1 MEKIK
6 LTVVSLTLN
15 DENGGK
21 RDILIK
27 FKRQDDV
34 FSQTSV
40 AENAGKNP
48 IWNEEFQ
55 LEDSDEIVFYVY
67 DKDPLSEDLVGES

>member
-27 FKRQDDV
+27 FKRQDNTM
-34 FSQTSV
+34 SQTSV
-40 AENAGKNP
+40 SENAGKNP
-48 IWNEEFQ
+48 IWNEEF
-55 LEDSDEIVFYVY
+55 
-67 DKDPLSEDLVGES
+67 